1 MFSDQLTNS
10 YFKTYLMVHVTI
22 GIVVRLLPLS
32 FTNWLTSF
40 VLFDRND
47 NLILIN
53 KLLLS
58 STKRLSYIGEFS
70 NNAFEMK

>member
-1 MFSDQLTNS
+1 MFIDQLTNS

-58 STKRLSYIGEFS
+58 STKRLSYIG
-70 NNAFEMK
+70 

>member
-32 FTNWLTSF
+32 FTNLLTSF

-58 STKRLSYIGEFS
+58 STKRLSYIG
-70 NNAFEMK
+70 

>member
-1 MFSDQLTNS
+1 MFSEQLTNS

-22 GIVVRLLPLS
+22 GIVVSLLPLS

-53 KLLLS
+53 KLLLY
-58 STKRLSYIGEFS
+58 STKDCLISA
-70 NNAFEMK
+70 NCQTMLLK